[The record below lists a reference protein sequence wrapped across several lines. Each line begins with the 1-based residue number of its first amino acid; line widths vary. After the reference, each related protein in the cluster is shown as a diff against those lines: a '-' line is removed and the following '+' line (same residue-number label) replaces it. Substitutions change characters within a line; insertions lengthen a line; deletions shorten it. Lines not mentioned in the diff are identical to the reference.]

1 MADEDLLGDGMIKVT
16 YLLTLSSVSNPPAG
30 ELNAGVDLQRLI
42 IKDGLGIEP
51 DQSPVDN
58 SSLASKS
65 ETERAGSPK
74 YGVALTCKRKK
85 IAIED
90 IAYNTLVPGQDGYL
104 AVRRTKDEALPWVAD
119 DQAEIYPVQ
128 NGIRML
134 QQTGFNEVQKF
145 ISKLFNHTDADID
158 AVVAA

>member
-16 YLLTLSSVSNPPAG
+16 YLPTLSSVSNPPAA
-30 ELNAGVDLQRLI
+30 ELEAGVHLQKYI

-65 ETERAGSPK
+65 ETERAGTPK
-74 YGVALTCKRKK
+74 YAIALTCKRKK
-85 IAIED
+85 VSAED
-90 IAYNTLVPGQDGYL
+90 IAWNTLVEFQDGYL
-104 AVRRTKDEALPWVAD
+104 AVRRTKDEALPWVATD
-119 DQAEIYPVQ
+119 EAEIYPVQ
-128 NGIRML
+128 NGIRMR

-145 ISKLFNHTDADID
+145 ISKLFNHSDADVN